1 MKGSMSLD
9 PLPPLVGRS
18 NVDLTSKASKHHVSH
33 AIKTSYSLRKRSF
46 GSRFLTI
53 KPYMKTFLTI
63 KTGPIDL
70 PILVLRGSYVV
81 HAYVVFRWSGRRREE
96 RHRGDR
102 GWWVR
107 ADGGSLR
114 PQAWGPK
121 GQQRCWDSG
130 H

>member
-46 GSRFLTI
+46 GSCFLTT

-70 PILVLRGSYVV
+70 PRL
-81 HAYVVFRWSGRRREE
+81 F
-96 RHRGDR
+96 
-102 GWWVR
+102 
-107 ADGGSLR
+107 
-114 PQAWGPK
+114 
-121 GQQRCWDSG
+121 
-130 H
+130 